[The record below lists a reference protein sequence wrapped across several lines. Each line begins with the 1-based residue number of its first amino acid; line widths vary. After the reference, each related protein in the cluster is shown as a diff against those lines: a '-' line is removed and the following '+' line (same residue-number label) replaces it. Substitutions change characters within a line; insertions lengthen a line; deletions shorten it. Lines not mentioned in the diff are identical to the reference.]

1 MFLEDLRDL
10 LNEKRE
16 IFVDIVLDMI
26 IRNVREKD
34 FKKFLKDNWKARHYT
49 KEVCKQIDSIRQQ
62 AMKKKGELQLSEQ
75 KFSFTA
81 SLSPGSQHINQK
93 REKTVVNA
101 FIKSAEVN
109 PFEQVK

>member
-34 FKKFLKDNWKARHYT
+34 FKNFLKDNWQARHYT
-49 KEVCKQIDSIRQQ
+49 KEVCRQIDSIR
-62 AMKKKGELQLSEQ
+62 S
-75 KFSFTA
+75 
-81 SLSPGSQHINQK
+81 
-93 REKTVVNA
+93 
-101 FIKSAEVN
+101 
-109 PFEQVK
+109 